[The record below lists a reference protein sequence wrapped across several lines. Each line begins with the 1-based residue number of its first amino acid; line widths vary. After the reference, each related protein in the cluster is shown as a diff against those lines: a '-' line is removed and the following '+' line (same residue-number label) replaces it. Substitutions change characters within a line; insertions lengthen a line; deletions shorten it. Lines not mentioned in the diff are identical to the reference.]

1 MGKYVVSTEISFSAS
16 HSLRGYNGECSRIHG
31 HNWILRVYYEF
42 ENLNDIGLTID
53 YGQLRESLKKVVC
66 SRFDHQHINNIS
78 PFDKLNP
85 TSENLAREI
94 FKLCR
99 EEVQVEGGRL
109 IEVELWETSRD
120 MVRYREG

>member
-1 MGKYVVSTEISFSAS
+1 
-16 HSLRGYNGECSRIHG
+16 
-31 HNWILRVYYEF
+31 
-42 ENLNDIGLTID
+42 
-53 YGQLRESLKKVVC
+53 LRESLKKVVG
-66 SRFDHQHINNIS
+66 SRFDHQQINNIS
-78 PFDKLNP
+78 PCDKLNP

-94 FKLCR
+94 FKVCR

>member
-1 MGKYVVSTEISFSAS
+1 MEKYVVSTEISFSAS

-31 HNWILRVYYEF
+31 HNWTLRVYYEF
-42 ENLNDIGLTID
+42 EALNDIGLTID
-53 YGQLRESLKKVVC
+53 YGQLRESLENVVC
-66 SRFDHQHINNIS
+66 SRFDHQHINNVP

-99 EEVQVEGGRL
+99 EHVQVDGGRL

>member
-94 FKLCR
+94 FKVCR

>member
-42 ENLNDIGLTID
+42 ENLNNIGLTID

-94 FKLCR
+94 FKVCR

>member
-1 MGKYVVSTEISFSAS
+1 MEKYVVSTEISFSAS

-42 ENLNDIGLTID
+42 ETLNDIGLTID
-53 YGQLRESLKKVVC
+53 YGQLRESLENVVC
-66 SRFDHQHINNIS
+66 SRFDHQHINSIS
-78 PFDKLNP
+78 PFDKINP

-94 FKLCR
+94 FKLCK
-99 EEVQVEGGRL
+99 EQVQVEGGKL
-109 IEVELWETSRD
+109 VEVELWETSRD

>member
-1 MGKYVVSTEISFSAS
+1 MERYIISTEISFSAS

-42 ENLNDIGLTID
+42 EELNDIGLTID
-53 YGQLRESLKKVVC
+53 YGQLRESVERVVC
-66 SRFDHQHINNIS
+66 SKFDHQHINNIP
-78 PFDKLNP
+78 PFDRINP

-94 FKLCR
+94 FRLCR
-99 EEVQVEGGRL
+99 EQVRVDGGKL
-109 IEVELWETSRD
+109 VEVELWETSRD